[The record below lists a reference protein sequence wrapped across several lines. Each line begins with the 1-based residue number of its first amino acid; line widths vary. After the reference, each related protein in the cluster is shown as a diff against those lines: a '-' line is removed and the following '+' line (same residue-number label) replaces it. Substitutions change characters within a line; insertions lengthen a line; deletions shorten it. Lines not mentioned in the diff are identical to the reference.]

1 MSAYQSIKDLV
12 IDTYMSEGEL
22 PSYEKLTSLVKANFP
37 NSKWQKSHYSW
48 YKSQIKTGKIE
59 VPGFERNVP
68 DEKEN
73 SDIESNIEES
83 IEASVSLERDLHN
96 WLTTR
101 LSEIEPGLI
110 LVDGGVEYQT
120 EVGRID
126 ILAKDQTGG
135 LVAIEIKAG
144 KAKDS
149 ALGQLL
155 GYMGCLSSSNEQ
167 PKVRGILVASSFDTR
182 VICAAKGLPN
192 VKLVKYQLLF
202 NLEEIT

>member
-1 MSAYQSIKDLV
+1 MSDYQTIKDLV
-12 IDTYMSEGEL
+12 IDTYASEGDF

-48 YKSQIKTGKIE
+48 YKSQIKTGKID
-59 VPGFERNVP
+59 VPGVERSIS
-68 DEKEN
+68 DEQE
-73 SDIESNIEES
+73 DIESNIEET

-110 LVDGGVEYQT
+110 LADGGVEYQT
-120 EVGRID
+120 EIGRID
-126 ILAKDQTGG
+126 ILAKEETGG
-135 LVAIEIKAG
+135 LVAVEIKAG
-144 KAKDS
+144 KAKDG

-155 GYMGCLSSSNEQ
+155 GYMGCLSSSNKQ
-167 PKVRGILVASSFDTR
+167 SKVRGILIASGFDAR
-182 VICAAKGLPN
+182 VLCAVRGLPN

-202 NLEEIT
+202 NLEEITG